1 MPCCWGNTLKITSF
15 SIGTPLAL
23 QSGSPSFCPSFNYK
37 QFDLKEKLYFIIAKF
52 SDFTFYS
59 DRYCFIL
66 NYHNGKFLVSLLC
79 SFNCGVS
86 DPPECSNTSTDVETN
101 ADDDVL
107 EPILAYKHLS
117 RLKLFITI
125 GEVVIKQW
133 VKLFSF
139 KSDSRITKICSSV
152 CHMYSI
158 MPNCHLAYW
167 TLIWPA
173 LWLLSLFSSIIFV
186 SIVVWQMDSAWKQLD
201 VSTPACW
208 TTITMKKR

>member
-1 MPCCWGNTLKITSF
+1 LIHTR
-15 SIGTPLAL
+15 
-23 QSGSPSFCPSFNYK
+23 
-37 QFDLKEKLYFIIAKF
+37 
-52 SDFTFYS
+52 DFTFYS

-125 GEVVIKQW
+125 GELYDRWTVPENSWMCQ
-133 VKLFSF
+133 
-139 KSDSRITKICSSV
+139 
-152 CHMYSI
+152 
-158 MPNCHLAYW
+158 HLHVGQ
-167 TLIWPA
+167 
-173 LWLLSLFSSIIFV
+173 LL
-186 SIVVWQMDSAWKQLD
+186 Q
-201 VSTPACW
+201 
-208 TTITMKKR
+208 